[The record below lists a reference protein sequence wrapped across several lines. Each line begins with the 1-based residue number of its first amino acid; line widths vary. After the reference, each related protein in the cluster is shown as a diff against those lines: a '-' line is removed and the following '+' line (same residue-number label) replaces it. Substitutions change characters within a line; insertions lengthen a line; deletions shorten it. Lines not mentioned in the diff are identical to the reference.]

1 MIGSETFIMV
11 ALRCSD
17 SSTPFA
23 FASAIDAVKKSWSA
37 RQFIA
42 DAPITS
48 PASTVTS
55 FSTLDPPVAASTN
68 SIASVP
74 AVAMTADCSVP

>member
-23 FASAIDAVKKSWSA
+23 LASAIDAAKNSRSA
-37 RQFIA
+37 RRLMA
-42 DAPITS
+42 DAPMTS
-48 PASTVTS
+48 PSSTATS
-55 FSTLDPPVAASTN
+55 LSTLDPPVAASTN
-68 SIASVP
+68 SIATLP
-74 AVAMTADCSVP
+74 AAPITADCSLP